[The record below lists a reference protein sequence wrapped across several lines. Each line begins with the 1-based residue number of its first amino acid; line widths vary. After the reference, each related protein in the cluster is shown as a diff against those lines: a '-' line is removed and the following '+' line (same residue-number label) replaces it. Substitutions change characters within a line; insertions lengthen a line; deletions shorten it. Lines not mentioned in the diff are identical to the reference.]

1 MVFLARILQPA
12 ISVIN
17 KLTFKY
23 KILMII
29 SILLTLLILPSITY
43 ISAFTKKNELFN
55 QQKIALSYITQL
67 QNLITQLQ
75 MHRGLTN
82 GYLSGNPSFKKELL
96 ELEPKIIQN
105 LQSFSRQNHKV
116 LKKIHD
122 VKTFSH
128 IHKQIKSLFINNIS
142 DDKYLVYIFKQHTD
156 IINQL
161 IRLLQKIGDTY
172 KLGINENLTLKHM
185 AKILTDKLII
195 IQENTGILRGLAI
208 EAFEKKSM
216 TRNQRDKLLSLY
228 AHINNLQQD
237 PLQKETLKYL
247 SQFPEIREL
256 QSLMKYRLNNLLYIV
271 RYHLVISDKPSFDAK
286 RFFQIATD
294 AIQTQHE
301 LYNKLTEKYRELLH
315 QLHEKH
321 LRFTMVL
328 TIGFFIIFLLVIYLA
343 TAFYYS
349 VTRSMQKLQKASAM
363 IAKGNTKI
371 MLKSDTEDEVSD
383 ALAAFTQMGNKLGEN
398 ISFLNSYKTAID
410 ETSIVSKTD
419 TKGII
424 TYANKKF
431 CSISGYSQEEL
442 VGKPHN
448 IVRHPEMPKQAFKEM
463 WDTIKAGK
471 IWKGIV
477 KNRKKNGDFYIV
489 DTTIMP
495 ICDSDEKVLEYIA
508 IRHDITE
515 LVQSRKKIQEEMQ
528 KQKIDALTQLPNKIQ
543 LLQDIR
549 TSEKPVLFYLNINE
563 FANLNDFYG
572 TKIGDKVLKYVA
584 NLLRKKI
591 EKEQIKL
598 YKLSSDTFILLYDE
612 KYIHKDLEQYLC
624 DIIEYIEHETS
635 ICPEEECVSVTISGG
650 IATYHDA
657 HDDRLISYASMARKF
672 AKKEHKSFLR
682 YSSDLN
688 KDVDYEKNIAWI
700 NKIKEA
706 IQEDRITTFYQPIVD
721 NKTGEVSKYETLMRL
736 VEKNGKVISPFFFL
750 DIAKKAKLY
759 TKLTKIVFDKAFA
772 TFEEEAELEFS
783 VNISI
788 EDIEDEEISA
798 YIFEK
803 LRHFPH
809 PHRVI
814 LEITEDQEIKNYDK
828 INNFIATAKKLGA
841 KIAIDDFG
849 SGYANFDHI
858 IKLNADFIK
867 IDGSLI
873 KNIDTDKESLIITQA
888 IIAFS
893 KKLGSKTVVE
903 FVHNKTVHDI
913 VRKLGAEY
921 SQGYYL
927 GEPCAELQREV
938 ETVA

>member
-1 MVFLARILQPA
+1 M
-12 ISVIN
+12 
-17 KLTFKY
+17 
-23 KILMII
+23 MII

-43 ISAFTKKNELFN
+43 INTFTQKNKLYN

-67 QNLITQLQ
+67 QNLITQVQ

-82 GYLSGNPSFKKELL
+82 GYLSGNTSFKKDIL

-105 LQSFSRQNHKV
+105 LQSFSRQNQKV
-116 LKKIHD
+116 LREIHALQN
-122 VKTFSH
+122 FSH
-128 IHKQIKSLFINNIS
+128 IHKQIKSLFINHLN
-142 DDKYLVYIFKQHTD
+142 DKYRVYIFQEHTD
-156 IINQL
+156 VINQL

-172 KLGINENLTLKHM
+172 KLGISDDLALKHM

-208 EAFEKKSM
+208 EAFEKKDILRSQ
-216 TRNQRDKLLSLY
+216 RNKLLSLY
-228 AHINNLQQD
+228 AHINNLQHD

-247 SQFPEIREL
+247 SQFPEVKEL
-256 QSLMKYRLNNLLYIV
+256 LELMKYRLNNLLYIV
-271 RYHLVISDKPSFDAK
+271 RYHLVIADQPSFDAK
-286 RFFQIATD
+286 HFFQIATD
-294 AIQTQHE
+294 TIQTQHE

-321 LRFTMVL
+321 LRYTMAL
-328 TIGFFIIFLLVIYLA
+328 TIGFFVILLLVIYLA
-343 TAFYYS
+343 TAFYFS
-349 VTRSMQKLQKASAM
+349 VTRSMQKLQKASEM

-371 MLKSDTEDEVSD
+371 RLKSDTEDEVSN
-383 ALAAFTQMGNKLGEN
+383 ALAAFTHMGNKLGEN

-431 CSISGYSQEEL
+431 CTISGYSKEEL
-442 VGKPHN
+442 IGEPHN
-448 IVRHPEMPKQAFKEM
+448 IVRHPEMPKKAFKDM
-463 WDTIKAGK
+463 WQTIKAGD
-471 IWKGIV
+471 IWHGII
-477 KNRKKNGDFYIV
+477 KNRKKDGDFYIV
-489 DTTIMP
+489 DTTVMP
-495 ICDSDEKVLEYIA
+495 ICDSEGNILEYIA

-515 LVQSRKKIQEEMQ
+515 LEKSRKKIQEEMQ
-528 KQKIDALTQLPNKIQ
+528 KQKIDPLTQLPNKIQ
-543 LLQDIR
+543 LLQDIKAC
-549 TSEKPVLFYLNINE
+549 EKPVLLYLNINE

-572 TKIGDKVLKYVA
+572 TKIGDKVLLYVA
-584 NLLRKKI
+584 NLLKK
-591 EKEQIKL
+591 KTTHKQTNL

-612 KYIHKDLEQYLC
+612 SNINRKPEQYLNN
-624 DIIEYIEHETS
+624 IIEYIEYETS
-635 ICPEEECVSVTISGG
+635 ICPEEDCVSVTISGG
-650 IATYHDA
+650 IATYEDA
-657 HDDRLISYASMARKF
+657 HDERLISYASMARKF
-672 AKKEHKSFLR
+672 AKKDHKSFLR

-688 KDVDYEKNIAWI
+688 KDADYEKNIAWI
-700 NKIKEA
+700 NKIKDA
-706 IQEDRITTFYQPIVD
+706 ISEDRITTFYQPIVD
-721 NKTGEVSKYETLMRL
+721 NKTGKITKYETLMRL

-750 DIAKKAKLY
+750 EIAKKAKLY
-759 TKLTKIVFDKAFA
+759 TRLTKIVFDKAFN
-772 TFEEEAELEFS
+772 TFEKEHELEFS
-783 VNISI
+783 INISI

-798 YIFEK
+798 YIFNK
-803 LRHFPH
+803 LRHFPDT
-809 PHRVI
+809 HRVI

-828 INNFIATAKKLGA
+828 INNFIATAKELGA

-873 KNIDTDKESLIITQA
+873 KNIDTDNESLIITQA

-903 FVHNKTVHDI
+903 FVHNEQIHKI
-913 VRKLGAEY
+913 VKKLGAEY

-927 GEPCAELQREV
+927 GEPCAQLQREV
-938 ETVA
+938 ETLA

>member
-1 MVFLARILQPA
+1 M
-12 ISVIN
+12 
-17 KLTFKY
+17 
-23 KILMII
+23 MII

-43 ISAFTKKNELFN
+43 INTFTQKNKLYN

-67 QNLITQLQ
+67 QNLITQVQ

-82 GYLSGNPSFKKELL
+82 GYLSGNTSFKKDIL

-105 LQSFSRQNHKV
+105 LQSFSRQNQKV
-116 LKKIHD
+116 LREIHALQN
-122 VKTFSH
+122 FSH
-128 IHKQIKSLFINNIS
+128 IHKQIKSLFINHLN
-142 DDKYLVYIFKQHTD
+142 DKYRVYIFQEHTD
-156 IINQL
+156 VINQL

-172 KLGINENLTLKHM
+172 KLGISDDLALKHM

-208 EAFEKKSM
+208 EAFEKKDILRSQ
-216 TRNQRDKLLSLY
+216 RNKLLSLY
-228 AHINNLQQD
+228 AHINNLQHD

-247 SQFPEIREL
+247 SQFPEVKEL
-256 QSLMKYRLNNLLYIV
+256 LELMKYRLNNLLYIV
-271 RYHLVISDKPSFDAK
+271 RYHLVIADQPSFDAK
-286 RFFQIATD
+286 HFFQIATD
-294 AIQTQHE
+294 TIQTQHE

-321 LRFTMVL
+321 LRYTMAL
-328 TIGFFIIFLLVIYLA
+328 TIGFFVILLLVIYLA
-343 TAFYYS
+343 TAFYFS
-349 VTRSMQKLQKASAM
+349 VTRSMQKLQKASEM

-371 MLKSDTEDEVSD
+371 RLKSDTEDEVSN
-383 ALAAFTQMGNKLGEN
+383 ALAAFTHMGNKLGEN

-431 CSISGYSQEEL
+431 CTISGYSKEEL
-442 VGKPHN
+442 IGEPHN
-448 IVRHPEMPKQAFKEM
+448 IVRHPEMPKKAFKDM
-463 WDTIKAGK
+463 WQTIKAGD
-471 IWKGIV
+471 IWHGII
-477 KNRKKNGDFYIV
+477 KNRKKDGDFYIV
-489 DTTIMP
+489 DTTVMP
-495 ICDSDEKVLEYIA
+495 ICDSEGNILEYIA

-515 LVQSRKKIQEEMQ
+515 LEKSRKKIQEEMQ
-528 KQKIDALTQLPNKIQ
+528 KQKIDPLTQLPNKIQ
-543 LLQDIR
+543 LLQDIKAC
-549 TSEKPVLFYLNINE
+549 EKPVLLYLNINE

-572 TKIGDKVLKYVA
+572 TKIGDKVLLYVA
-584 NLLRKKI
+584 NLLKK
-591 EKEQIKL
+591 KTTHKQTNL

-612 KYIHKDLEQYLC
+612 SNINRKPEQYLNN
-624 DIIEYIEHETS
+624 IIEYIEYETS
-635 ICPEEECVSVTISGG
+635 ICPEEDCVSVTISGG
-650 IATYHDA
+650 IATYEDA
-657 HDDRLISYASMARKF
+657 HDERLISYASMARKF
-672 AKKEHKSFLR
+672 AKKDHKSFLR

-688 KDVDYEKNIAWI
+688 KDADYEKNIAWI
-700 NKIKEA
+700 NKIKDA
-706 IQEDRITTFYQPIVD
+706 ISEDRITTFYQPIVD
-721 NKTGEVSKYETLMRL
+721 NKTGKITKYETLMRL

-750 DIAKKAKLY
+750 EIAKKAKLY
-759 TKLTKIVFDKAFA
+759 TRLTKIVFDKAFN
-772 TFEEEAELEFS
+772 TFEKEHELEFS
-783 VNISI
+783 INISI

-798 YIFEK
+798 YIFNK

-809 PHRVI
+809 THRVI

-828 INNFIATAKKLGA
+828 INNFIATAKELGA

-873 KNIDTDKESLIITQA
+873 KNIDTDNESLIITQA

-903 FVHNKTVHDI
+903 FVHNEQIHKI
-913 VRKLGAEY
+913 VKKLGAEY

-927 GEPCAELQREV
+927 GEPCAQLQREV
-938 ETVA
+938 ETLA

>member
-1 MVFLARILQPA
+1 MFIARILQPA
-12 ISVIN
+12 ISIIN

-23 KILMII
+23 KILMLI

-43 ISAFTKKNELFN
+43 INSFTQKNELFN

-67 QNLITQLQ
+67 HNLITQLQ

-82 GYLSGNPSFKKELL
+82 GYLSANLSFKEEIL

-105 LQSFSRQNHKV
+105 LQSFSRQNQKV
-116 LKKIHD
+116 LKKIHA
-122 VKTFSH
+122 VHSFSH
-128 IHKQIKSLFINNIS
+128 IHKEVKSLLIKNIQN
-142 DDKYLVYIFKQHTD
+142 DRYPTYIFQQHTEV
-156 IINQL
+156 INKL
-161 IRLLQKIGDTY
+161 IRLLQKIGDSY
-172 KLGINENLTLKHM
+172 KLGLNDNVVLKHM
-185 AKILTDKLII
+185 AKILTDKLVI
-195 IQENTGILRGLAI
+195 IQENTAILRGLAT
-208 EAFEKKSM
+208 AMFEQENIQPSE
-216 TRNQRDKLLSLY
+216 RNKLLALY
-228 AHINNLQQD
+228 AHINTLQQD

-247 SQFPEIREL
+247 SQFPDIKKL
-256 QSLMKYRLNNLLYIV
+256 QQLMKYRLNNLIYIV
-271 RYHLVISDKPSFDAK
+271 RYHLLIAPKPSFDAK
-286 RFFQIATD
+286 HFFNIATD
-294 AIQTQHE
+294 TILTQDK

-315 QLHEKH
+315 TLHEKH
-321 LRFTMVL
+321 LRYTMAL
-328 TIGFFIIFLLVIYLA
+328 TLGFFIILLVVLYLA

-349 VTRSMQKLQKASAM
+349 VTRSIKKLKTASTM

-371 MLKSDTEDEVSD
+371 TLTSDTEDEVSE
-383 ALAAFTQMGNKLGEN
+383 ALAAFTHVGNKLGEN

-419 TKGII
+419 KRGII

-431 CSISGYSQEEL
+431 CSISGFSEEEL
-442 VGKPHN
+442 LGKPHN
-448 IVRHPEMPKQAFKEM
+448 IVRHPDMPKKAFKEM
-463 WDTIKAGK
+463 WDTIKSGN
-471 IWKGIV
+471 IWQGIV
-477 KNRKKNGDFYIV
+477 KNRKKDGDFYIV
-489 DTTIMP
+489 DTTVMP
-495 ICDSDEKVLEYIA
+495 IFDANGAILEYIA

-515 LVQSRKKIQEEMQ
+515 LEKSRKKIQEEMQ

-543 LLQDIR
+543 LLQDIKAC
-549 TSEKPVLFYLNINE
+549 EKPVLLYLNINE

-572 TKIGDKVLKYVA
+572 TRIGDKVLRYVA
-584 NLLRKKI
+584 NLLKKKVSK
-591 EKEQIKL
+591 EKIHL

-612 KYIHKDLEQYLC
+612 KDIVKNPEQYLN
-624 DIIEYIEHETS
+624 DIIEYIEYETS
-635 ICPEEECVSVTISGG
+635 ICPEEECVSVTVSGG

-657 HDDRLISYASMARKF
+657 HDERLISYASMARKF
-672 AKKEHKSFLR
+672 AKKDHKSFLR
-682 YSSDLN
+682 YSNELN

-700 NKIKEA
+700 NKIKDA
-706 IQEDRITTFYQPIVD
+706 IAQDRITAFYQPIVD
-721 NKTGEVSKYETLMRL
+721 NRTGEISKYETLMRL

-759 TKLTKIVFDKAFA
+759 TKLTKIIFDKAFA
-772 TFEEEAELEFS
+772 TFEKEPQLEFS

-788 EDIEDEEISA
+788 EDIEDEDICM

-903 FVHNKTVHDI
+903 FVHNETIHEI
-913 VRKLGAEY
+913 VCNLGAEY
-921 SQGYYL
+921 SQGYHL
-927 GEPCAELQREV
+927 GEPSAELKKKEP
-938 ETVA
+938 AFA